1 MRIPLRVS
9 GGLKWIVLKPGLF
22 ARKED
27 IASFI
32 EKEITA
38 IRLAKE
44 NGLEIILKQA
54 QRAGLIAY
62 IEEER

>member
-38 IRLAKE
+38 NSSLE
-44 NGLEIILKQA
+44 NGLEIILKEA

-62 IEEER
+62 IEEEK